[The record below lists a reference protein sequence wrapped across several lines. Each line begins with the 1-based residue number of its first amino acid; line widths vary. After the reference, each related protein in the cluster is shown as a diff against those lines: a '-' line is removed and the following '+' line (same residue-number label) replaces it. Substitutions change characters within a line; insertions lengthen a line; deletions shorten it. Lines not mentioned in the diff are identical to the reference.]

1 LGQTASFANLWTHG
15 GFFPFGALGVVL
27 TLQIVMFSYQ
37 GVELIGVTAGEA
49 ENPEIVLPNAID
61 KVIYRILIF
70 YIGAL
75 LIIMSLVAWNQL
87 SPTTSPFVYIFTK
100 VGIPYAAIIVN
111 FVVITAAASSCN
123 SGLFSTGRML
133 YSLAKIGQ
141 APRAFGKVSS
151 RRIPAAGVT
160 ASAALMLIGVGL
172 NYVVPAQVFVYVT
185 SISLV
190 GSLWTWALIVIAHLG
205 YRKAVAAG
213 EARAVAYRMP
223 GSPYTNYLVVA
234 FLILVAV
241 FLGLDPSTRVALYV
255 APVWFAILAIGY
267 QFTKRRATPKPEAK
281 AA

>member
-1 LGQTASFANLWTHG
+1 
-15 GFFPFGALGVVL
+15 
-27 TLQIVMFSYQ
+27 
-37 GVELIGVTAGEA
+37 
-49 ENPEIVLPNAID
+49 
-61 KVIYRILIF
+61 
-70 YIGAL
+70 
-75 LIIMSLVAWNQL
+75 MSLVAWNQL
-87 SPTTSPFVYIFTK
+87 SPTTSPFVYIFEK
-100 VGIPYAAIIVN
+100 VGIPGAAIIVN

-141 APRAFGKVSS
+141 APRVFGKVSS
-151 RRIPAAGVT
+151 RHIPAAGVT
-160 ASAALMLIGVGL
+160 ASAALMLIGVAL
-172 NYVVPAQVFVYVT
+172 NYIVPAQVFVYVT

-234 FLILVAV
+234 FIILVAF
-241 FLGLDPSTRVALYV
+241 FLSLDASTRVALYV

-267 QFTKRRATPKPEAK
+267 QFAKRRETPKPQAK